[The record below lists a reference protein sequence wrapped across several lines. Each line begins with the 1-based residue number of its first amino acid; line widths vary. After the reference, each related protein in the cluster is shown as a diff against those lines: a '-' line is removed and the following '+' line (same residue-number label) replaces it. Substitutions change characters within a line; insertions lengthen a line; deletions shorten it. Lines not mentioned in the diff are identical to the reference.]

1 MCKTIVAA
9 KLVYCD
15 KIEMSKILIS
25 LILILI
31 GANSLAQT
39 ITPKALGFEE
49 HKLTDEEFGEVN
61 YYLSID
67 STNTQKPLLV
77 YLDGSGAYPLF
88 HKTDI
93 GIGSTVVIDFQQLRN
108 EYKILLI
115 SKPGV
120 PFVDTVQNDENG
132 FPVYEEPISYK
143 ENLSL
148 DWRVNSANSII
159 NKLVDEKKI
168 DTSKI
173 VVFGFS
179 EGAQVGPGLVKE
191 NKNITHLLLFGGN
204 GLNQLF
210 DPIINARMKATRGQ
224 ISEVDAQK
232 EIDSLFTEYKNIYRD
247 KKNTDKEWWGHS
259 YKRWASF
266 TETDPY
272 KYLLELEIPIY
283 IANGSLDE
291 NSVLSADYIQLEFI
305 KNGKDNLTYKIYSNC
320 DHQFNE
326 IITENGKFIEA
337 KPKLNIVMES
347 AFEWL
352 KK

>member
-1 MCKTIVAA
+1 MN
-9 KLVYCD
+9 
-15 KIEMSKILIS
+15 KILFTLN
-25 LILILI
+25 LILVV
-31 GANSLAQT
+31 ANCLAQT

-49 HKLTDEEFGEVN
+49 HKLIDEKIGEVN
-61 YYLSID
+61 YYLSTD
-67 STNTQKPLLV
+67 TTSTKKPLLV

-88 HKTDI
+88 QKI
-93 GIGSTVVIDFQQLRN
+93 NAGIGSTVVIDFQNLRN
-108 EYKILLI
+108 KYKILLI

-120 PFVDTVQNDENG
+120 PFVDSVQSDENG
-132 FPVYEEPISYK
+132 FPIYKEPIEYRK
-143 ENLSL
+143 NLSL
-148 DWRVNSANSII
+148 DWRVNSVNLII
-159 NKLVDEKKI
+159 NKLIEEYSI
-168 DTSKI
+168 DTSEI
-173 VVFGFS
+173 VILGFS
-179 EGAQVGPGLVKE
+179 EGAQVGPRLAKE
-191 NKNITHLLLFGGN
+191 NKHITHLLLFGGN

-224 ISEVDAQK
+224 ISETDSQK

-247 KKNTDKEWWGHS
+247 KKSTDKEWWGHS

-305 KNGKDNLTYKIYSNC
+305 KNGKENLTYITYPNC

-326 IITENGKFIEA
+326 IIIENGQFIEA
-337 KPKLNIVMES
+337 KPKLDIVMTS
-347 AFEWL
+347 AFNWL
-352 KK
+352 QKQ